1 MSTENRRILIID
13 DERPILM
20 TLEALLGRHGY
31 EPEVAATAAAGLRL
45 LQSNSPALV
54 LLDLQLPD
62 ADGLQM
68 LDQIKT
74 EHPETQVIILT
85 AHDSLNN
92 AIESIKR
99 GAYHFISK
107 PYAPEELLSLVEKA
121 LEKQSLLRETL
132 ELRATTQKLQ
142 KRLAEAETRLAP
154 VFKSKV
160 MQQID
165 ELITA
170 MAPSEANVLV
180 TGESGVGKEVIAT
193 LIHSRSRRADQPMVK
208 LNCAAFPQ
216 AMIEGELFGYVK
228 GAFTGATN
236 DFRGMIA
243 AAAGGTLFL
252 DEISEMPAELQTRFL
267 RVLQEREYRPLGST
281 KTLKADFRVVAA
293 TNRPV
298 QQALAENRLRP
309 DLYYRLNTFQIE
321 LPPLRQRKEDIP
333 PLVATF
339 VRGFARQLGKP
350 EPAISAGS
358 VSEIARLRLAGQ
370 CARAA
375 KRDRICGRARAA
387 GSDHGERVAGRSAA
401 PGCPAKNRADRRQP
415 EQRTGPPPER
425 DGTQRHPRCP
435 RPMPRQQKEGGGD
448 ARHPAPDALQQDE
461 ALRDSVVRGKIRKCR
476 IRLKISKRPAD
487 DFLFSQIA
495 EVLNLFRIS
504 IFGFSFRPGVCPSG

>member
-1 MSTENRRILIID
+1 MTTENRRILIID

-31 EPEVAATAAAGLRL
+31 HPEVAANASTGMRL
-45 LQSNSPALV
+45 LQSKPPALV

-68 LDQIKT
+68 LEQIKVD
-74 EHPETQVIILT
+74 HPDTQVIILT

-121 LEKQSLLRETL
+121 LEKQALLRETI
-132 ELRATTQKLQ
+132 ELRQTAQNLKQ
-142 KRLAEAETRLAP
+142 RLAQAETRVAP

-160 MQQID
+160 MRQID
-165 ELITA
+165 DLITA
-170 MAPSEANVLV
+170 MAPSEANVLI
-180 TGESGVGKEVIAT
+180 TGESGVGKEVIANV
-193 LIHSRSRRADQPMVK
+193 IHNRSRRAEKPMVK
-208 LNCAAFPQ
+208 LNCSAFPQ
-216 AMIEGELFGYVK
+216 AMIEGELFGYMK

-243 AAAGGTLFL
+243 AAEGSTLFL

-267 RVLQEREYRPLGST
+267 RVLQEREFRPLGST

-298 QQALAENRLRP
+298 DQALAENRLRS

-321 LPPLRQRKEDIP
+321 LPPLRERKEDIP

-339 VRGFARQLGKP
+339 LKNFARQLGKA
-350 EPAISAGS
+350 EPAISPEAFQKLLDYGWPGN
-358 VSEIARLRLAGQ
+358 VRELQNAMEYAVVLARQNQITVKELPSEVQLPIPLQ
-370 CARAA
+370 
-375 KRDRICGRARAA
+375 KT
-387 GSDHGERVAGRSAA
+387 ERVARQTSGPARSLYAM
-401 PGCPAKNRADRRQP
+401 
-415 EQRTGPPPER
+415 ER
-425 DGTQRHPRCP
+425 N
-435 RPMPRQQKEGGGD
+435 
-448 ARHPAPDALQQDE
+448 AILDALAQCHGNKKKAAELLGIQ
-461 ALRDSVVRGKIRKCR
+461 
-476 IRLKISKRPAD
+476 RPT
-487 DFLFSQIA
+487 LYNKMRRYEIQ
-495 EVLNLFRIS
+495 L
-504 IFGFSFRPGVCPSG
+504 